1 MSNYITRIGHFP
13 IDYHSGL
20 TGRFLV
26 CREETAPVL
35 SFYGYPNGDFIQ
47 MARRGEKAPFLE
59 VMAANIGHEVR
70 DDSVYGVGFYGI
82 TPRGELMFSRKHD
95 GLPQESMSRFGSVPN
110 TVMVDIGKVVREV
123 LAQHRGG
130 EGVATVRRINA
141 RMDPI
146 TDGYIN
152 KWRELGIEPEDITG
166 NSPILLDLED
176 VR

>member
-1 MSNYITRIGHFP
+1 MSNYTTRIGHFP
-13 IDYHSGL
+13 TDYHSGL

-26 CREETAPVL
+26 CREETGPVL
-35 SFYGYPNGDFIQ
+35 SFYGYPNGDFIK

-59 VMAANIGHEVR
+59 VMAANIGHEIG
-70 DDSVYGVGFYGI
+70 DENVYGVGFYSI
-82 TPRGELMFSRKHD
+82 HPKGELVFSSTR
-95 GLPQESMSRFGSVPN
+95 GGVPQESMTGFGSVPN
-110 TVMVDIGKVVREV
+110 TVMVDIGRVVREV
-123 LAQHRGG
+123 LAHHKGG

-141 RMDPI
+141 RMEPI

-152 KWRELGIEPEDITG
+152 KWRELGIEPEGITG